1 MIDFTGYGRVA
12 VVTGCASGIG
22 LATTIQF
29 LKHQYQV
36 FGVDISQFDYKI
48 LDSLSIDG
56 GSYQERFHF
65 HRADL
70 TTEGECDT
78 AIRVCIAEFGER
90 IDVLANVAGIM
101 DTYAS
106 ADTITDAQW
115 DRVIATN
122 LTVPTKMMR
131 AVLPFMKA
139 KKKGSIVNVGS
150 KASMSGA
157 AAGLAYTASKHGLLG
172 ATKHTAWRFKDE
184 GIRCNAVL
192 PGGVATGIVSSMNM
206 ELVDQDAYGTIKGF
220 QSLHLSP
227 EGLPEI
233 QGDDVAHAVLFL
245 ASDEAKMINGASLP
259 VDKAWSVV

>member
-1 MIDFTGYGRVA
+1 MIDLAGYGRVA
-12 VVTGCASGIG
+12 IVTGCSSGIG
-22 LATTIQF
+22 LATTLMF

-36 FGVDISQFDYKI
+36 FGIDISEFDYKV

-56 GSYQERFHF
+56 ATYQGRFHF

-70 TTEGECDT
+70 TENGECDA
-78 AIRVCIAEFGER
+78 AIRGCIAEFGER

-115 DRVIATN
+115 DRVIAVN
-122 LTVPTKMMR
+122 LTVPTKMIR
-131 AVLPFMKA
+131 TVLPLMKA

-150 KASMSGA
+150 KASTSGA
-157 AAGLAYTASKHGLLG
+157 SAGLAYTASKHGLLG
-172 ATKHTAWRFKDE
+172 VTRHTAWRFKDD

-192 PGGVATGIVSSMNM
+192 PGGVATGIASSMKM
-206 ELVDQDAYGTIKGF
+206 ELFDQASYGTIMSVH
-220 QSLHLSP
+220 SLHLP
-227 EGLPEI
+227 QGGAPEI
-233 QGDDVAHAVLFL
+233 QGNDIANAILFL
-245 ASDEAKMINGASLP
+245 ASDEANMINGASLP